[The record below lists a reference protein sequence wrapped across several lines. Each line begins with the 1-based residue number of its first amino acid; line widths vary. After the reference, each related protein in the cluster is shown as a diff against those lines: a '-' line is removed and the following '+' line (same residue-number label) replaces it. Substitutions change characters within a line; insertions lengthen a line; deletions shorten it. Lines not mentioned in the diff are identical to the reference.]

1 METLI
6 KKWDN
11 GDRLI
16 VDYDV
21 ESGIVVISSDIN
33 DTGKDRVTD
42 VRITTK
48 KEVQILN
55 IRQYASKSD
64 VGSYYKMFDFLIQE
78 ARLDRYGSPLTMTI
92 KVVKDGN
99 ED

>member
-6 KKWDN
+6 KIWPN

-21 ESGIVVISSDIN
+21 EIGRVVISSDIN
-33 DTGKDRVTD
+33 DTNKDRLATISIKSKD
-42 VRITTK
+42 
-48 KEVQILN
+48 EMNILH
-55 IRQYASKSD
+55 IRQYAKKGEI
-64 VGSYYKMFDFLIQE
+64 GSYYKMFDFLAQE
-78 ARLDRYGSPLTMTI
+78 ARLDRYGSPLIINMI
-92 KVVKDGN
+92 KDKNGN

>member
-16 VDYDV
+16 VDFDV
-21 ESGIVVISSDIN
+21 ERGNVVISSDIN
-33 DTGKDRVTD
+33 DTNEDRVTKICINSD
-42 VRITTK
+42 
-48 KEVQILN
+48 KETQVLN
-55 IRQYASKSD
+55 IRQYASKGT
-64 VGSYYKMFDFLIQE
+64 VGSYYKMFDFLVME
-78 ARLDRYGSPLTMTI
+78 ARLDRYGSPLTITVI
-92 KVVKDGN
+92 KDGN